1 MFLTSKLAILL
12 AKSITFYTFYMIQK
26 NKKNKFEVLK
36 IMFKNL
42 EF

>member
-12 AKSITFYTFYMIQK
+12 AKSITFYMIQK